1 VVAVLV
7 TAAAV
12 IAAAAVIMIIAGI
25 VSAVVVPPVAVVAA
39 AASAPAVRVFLGTN
53 RYVRP
58 SAYRNEGQ
66 CRNQARRK
74 FPASHPGHLLLL

>member
-1 VVAVLV
+1 MIAILV

-12 IAAAAVIMIIAGI
+12 IAAAAVIMIIAGV

-39 AASAPAVRVFLGTN
+39 AAPAPAFRVLLGTN

-66 CRNQARRK
+66 CREQARRK
-74 FPASHPGHLLLL
+74 LSARHPCHLLLL